1 MDHIQLRTYA
11 LVENMQPQYAAST
24 GTVVKGDPCLAG
36 MSQLYIEMVPG
47 SEVYRLLDVALKNS
61 SAKPGFLVVEREYG
75 EIELHSKQID
85 DVLEA
90 GRSIL
95 ELANLSLGDRIKP
108 SIVSVQIVQNVDPYQ
123 AQLINRGRY
132 GSLLL
137 PGEHL
142 LIMEVEPAAYISI
155 AMNEAEKHARIKLI
169 SFDPVGKFGRMY
181 LSSDDISEIRIAE
194 QAAIE
199 AIGTITG
206 RNV

>member
-1 MDHIQLRTYA
+1 
-11 LVENMQPQYAAST
+11 MQPQYAAST